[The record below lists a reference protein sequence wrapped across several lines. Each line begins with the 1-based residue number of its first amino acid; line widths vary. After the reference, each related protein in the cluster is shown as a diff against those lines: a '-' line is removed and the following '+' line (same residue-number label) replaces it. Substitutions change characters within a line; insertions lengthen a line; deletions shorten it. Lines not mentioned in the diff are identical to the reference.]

1 MSRSYA
7 PKPLIESTRTGIGF
21 LGIRI
26 KSFFGLGYPIKGFW
40 MYGLRLNCR
49 GLSFR
54 STSGKYAFFG
64 SYIIYKQIHIGLV
77 DEALENLG
85 CSGAVGVGLG
95 VKCFDFSFW
104 GVEWC

>member
-21 LGIRI
+21 LGFRI
-26 KSFFGLGYPIKGFW
+26 KSFFGLGYPVKGFC

-49 GLSFR
+49 GLRFR
-54 STSGKYAFFG
+54 SKSGNHAFFE

-77 DEALENLG
+77 DEALGNLG
-85 CSGAVGVGLG
+85 YSGVLGVGLG
-95 VKCFDFSFW
+95 
-104 GVEWC
+104 G